1 MKTSWLLL
9 LCCASVFVTSL
20 LAEKTLQEEQERGLS
35 DSLKDAWT
43 GYQIASLFGK
53 RDQERGLLDKIKDAY
68 TGYKVGG
75 AIASF
80 FGKRDQNEV
89 EKRGWKSALG
99 RVMGRDTEDQVEKR
113 GWKSMAAGA
122 AAGALLGR
130 KRDSQDQVEKR
141 GWKSVAAGAAAGALL
156 GKKRDSQDQVE
167 KRGWKSMAAG
177 AAAGYFL
184 GKKRDSQVEA
194 TRMIYPPF
202 HGPYYLRDSSAAEDT
217 HHQTDGGSD
226 STPSDEEIDEAV
238 AEKIL
243 QTIEDNM
250 NTAAVTSP

>member
-1 MKTSWLLL
+1 
-9 LCCASVFVTSL
+9 
-20 LAEKTLQEEQERGLS
+20 
-35 DSLKDAWT
+35 
-43 GYQIASLFGK
+43 
-53 RDQERGLLDKIKDAY
+53 
-68 TGYKVGG
+68 
-75 AIASF
+75 
-80 FGKRDQNEV
+80 
-89 EKRGWKSALG
+89 
-99 RVMGRDTEDQVEKR
+99 MGVEKR

-122 AAGALLGR
+122 AAGALLGK

-141 GWKSVAAGAAAGALL
+141 GWKSMADGAAVGALLGKKRDSQVEKRGWKSMAAGAAVGALL
-156 GKKRDSQDQVE
+156 RKKRDSQDQVE

-217 HHQTDGGSD
+217 HQQTDGGSD